1 MDKEEEKSLRVW
13 MHREDTEGAELKK
26 QAITFLDDTDN
37 TYDNKEVTTVIGNDS
52 KKIKVKDQNKTAI
65 AKEDTFNGGTIQ
77 NVTSFDKGKTTKE
90 DIKRLYEEGYTQEE
104 IEEMTGWSQ
113 STISRWINNK

>member
-26 QAITFLDDTDN
+26 QAITFLDDTEN

-90 DIKRLYEEGYTQEE
+90 DIRRLYGEGYTQEE
-104 IEEMTGWSQ
+104 IEEITGWSQ